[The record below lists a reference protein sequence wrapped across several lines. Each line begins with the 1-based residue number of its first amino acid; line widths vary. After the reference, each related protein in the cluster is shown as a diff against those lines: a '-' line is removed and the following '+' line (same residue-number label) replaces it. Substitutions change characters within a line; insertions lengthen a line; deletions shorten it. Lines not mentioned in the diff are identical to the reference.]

1 MKYIAE
7 KRVYYHDT
15 DSYGVLWHG
24 SCIKWFEEGRVELC
38 EQLGLTMKYLDA
50 NGIVFPVVDVHVRY
64 KASGFS
70 NEVLVVE
77 TELTEIRAM
86 KLTFSHTV
94 KNKETGKVNIL
105 AETSVVATDNQGKL
119 IRHLPEYMKEVLEKA
134 VNPH

>member
-1 MKYIAE
+1 MKYSAD

-15 DSYGVLWHG
+15 DAYGVLWHG
-24 SCIKWFEEGRVELC
+24 ACIKWFEEGRIELC
-38 EQLGLTMKYLDA
+38 EKLGLTMKYLDE
-50 NGIVFPVVDVHVRY
+50 NGIIFPVVDVQIRY

-77 TELTEIRAM
+77 TELSEVRAM

-105 AETSVVATDNQGKL
+105 AQTSVVAVDNKGKL
-119 IRHLPEYMKEVLEKA
+119 IKHLPEYMKEVLGKA
-134 VNPH
+134 VCA